1 MRSRGLRWPVILWLL
16 LFWVTVSPAG
26 ASGAAGL
33 VVAPGDGRVIYR
45 VVPLDSSTL
54 RGLDLLRRSGLDVQT
69 QEYGGLGAAVCAIEG
84 VGCFPPRDDCFCQC
98 RGGGECR
105 YWHYYL
111 RQPDGTWRRSDLG
124 PSSRVVRDGD
134 VDLWAW
140 GGTRLSLPPA
150 DDVPTIARRLGLP
163 LPTPPA
169 PAPPL
174 RSPAVTPTRPPGPDP
189 ATPTIS
195 PPPPTQPL
203 TPSPTVPPSPTFT
216 STAPPAVPTP
226 SPTLLLAPSPSPSPS
241 PTPTSAPGPPA
252 DYLVFVVTVG
262 LLGTAILI
270 AWRQRR

>member
-1 MRSRGLRWPVILWLL
+1 MRSRGLRWPVVLWLL

-33 VVAPGDGRVIYR
+33 IVAPGDGRVIYR

-69 QEYGGLGAAVCAIEG
+69 QEYGGLGAAVCAIAG

-150 DDVPTIARRLGLP
+150 DDVPTIARRLGLSPPRPPFRPRPRSRRP
-163 LPTPPA
+163 LPRLSPRRRRRSCSLLRLHPP
-169 PAPPL
+169 
-174 RSPAVTPTRPPGPDP
+174 RPPHRHRRPVLRP
-189 ATPTIS
+189 I
-195 PPPPTQPL
+195 
-203 TPSPTVPPSPTFT
+203 T
-216 STAPPAVPTP
+216 SSLSSRSA
-226 SPTLLLAPSPSPSPS
+226 S
-241 PTPTSAPGPPA
+241 SAP
-252 DYLVFVVTVG
+252 LS
-262 LLGTAILI
+262 
-270 AWRQRR
+270 